1 MVVTP
6 GEVVLVVVS
15 RRCDS
20 SASRMLVVVIAPAP
34 LDVACSCWRPLFL
47 CGHVGSL
54 YLLFLVRAT
63 VVIVVTAGV
72 AVVVVVVV
80 VVVVA
85 APLLFFIHV
94 DPASWL
100 LILWPCVNR

>member
-1 MVVTP
+1 MYFLL
-6 GEVVLVVVS
+6 G
-15 RRCDS
+15 
-20 SASRMLVVVIAPAP
+20 AFIVVIAT
-34 LDVACSCWRPLFL
+34 LDVACSCWQPFLFPRTSWL
-47 CGHVGSL
+47 FIFVVFVG
-54 YLLFLVRAT
+54 AT
-63 VVIVVTAGV
+63 VVT